1 MSRYGIEAK
10 KILNDSFLE
19 NLISEQCISAYL
31 LYKRINKYDPK
42 KTKKLD
48 VFLNN
53 FREMEKEIINGLGNA
68 DAAALSQKLLS
79 NLNDEIDSLPIRA
92 LSHPMNKNAINLRL
106 KSINWDKTIG
116 QLEKNLKSNKEFKL
130 KNNIFFTQQKN
141 ILKRAIVWLNWFVYD
156 EISNPLRPHKPIFS
170 NQELKDFAKCESSDE
185 IVSIIIKNT
194 IKNNKRKIG
203 NCFKRLDIENISS
216 IQLINFLSSLS
227 ENSDAVLNLLKNRS
241 KFFKDVRKA
250 IYRNEIIEKEQMVFE
265 KGYTDKLPI
274 YYLSSFAGNISNYEK
289 VFFKNGF
296 RRISNI
302 TFIRSEFSEFFKS
315 KVKTTE
321 ILEILKKSFSN

>member
-42 KTKKLD
+42 KIKKLD

-68 DAAALSQKLLS
+68 EAAALSQKLLS
-79 NLNDEIDSLPIRA
+79 NLNNEIDLLPIRA

-106 KSINWDKTIG
+106 KSINWDKKIG

-170 NQELKDFAKCESSDE
+170 NQKLKDFTKCESSDE

-194 IKNNKRKIG
+194 IKL
-203 NCFKRLDIENISS
+203 F
-216 IQLINFLSSLS
+216 
-227 ENSDAVLNLLKNRS
+227 
-241 KFFKDVRKA
+241 
-250 IYRNEIIEKEQMVFE
+250 FE
-265 KGYTDKLPI
+265 KGKPI
-274 YYLSSFAGNISNYEK
+274 
-289 VFFKNGF
+289 
-296 RRISNI
+296 
-302 TFIRSEFSEFFKS
+302 
-315 KVKTTE
+315 
-321 ILEILKKSFSN
+321 